1 MTTLT
6 VNIDDQGAER
16 KVRALLDKLGLSY
29 SINADNTTCNW
40 WEDELLVQELDKRSE
55 DLKSGKDKGVSFAE
69 IKQRLLSKST

>member
-16 KVRALLDKLGLSY
+16 KVRALLDKLGLNY
-29 SINADNTTCNW
+29 SINTDNTTYSW
-40 WEDELLVQELDKRSE
+40 WEDELLVKELDKRSK

-69 IKQRLLSKST
+69 VKQRLLK